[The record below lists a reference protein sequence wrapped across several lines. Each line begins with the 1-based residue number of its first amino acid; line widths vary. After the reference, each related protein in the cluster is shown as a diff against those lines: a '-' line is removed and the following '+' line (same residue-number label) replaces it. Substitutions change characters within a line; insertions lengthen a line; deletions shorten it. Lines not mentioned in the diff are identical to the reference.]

1 MKNILLFLVCMA
13 LSLGAFSQNFV
24 GDWTIEVP
32 DKDGNMVPLK
42 LTIAENGTYTVDFGM
57 DGQVEVNGQYEAA
70 GDQMTIWDTD
80 GSAGGCEA
88 GAKGIYTF
96 VVTDTELKM
105 TRVSDEC
112 ETRGGPD
119 GVMTMTRM

>member
-13 LSLGAFSQNFV
+13 LSLGAFSQSLV
-24 GDWTIEVP
+24 GNWTIDVP

-42 LTIAENGTYTVDFGM
+42 LTIVDNGTYTVDFRM
-57 DGQVEVNGQYEAA
+57 DGEVEVNGQYEVA
-70 GDQMTIWDTD
+70 GDQITIWDTD
-80 GSAGGCEA
+80 GGAGGCEA
-88 GAKGIYTF
+88 GAKGVYTIA
-96 VVTDTELKM
+96 VTDTELKM